1 MTIEELEAQLLDLQ
15 GKYDNLNETVK
26 QKDELL
32 EGFKAKEVEHAA
44 KVTEYQD
51 QIMRLRDM
59 NTEMFLK
66 ISQPIPQPQDPI
78 KDEPKLPQEETITL
92 DEILG

>member
-1 MTIEELEAQLLDLQ
+1 MTIEELQAQLLDLQ
-15 GKYDNLNETVK
+15 GKYDSLNETVK

-66 ISQPIPQPQDPI
+66 ISQPIPQPQ
-78 KDEPKLPQEETITL
+78 EPVVEENKTSQEETISL
-92 DEILG
+92 DDILG